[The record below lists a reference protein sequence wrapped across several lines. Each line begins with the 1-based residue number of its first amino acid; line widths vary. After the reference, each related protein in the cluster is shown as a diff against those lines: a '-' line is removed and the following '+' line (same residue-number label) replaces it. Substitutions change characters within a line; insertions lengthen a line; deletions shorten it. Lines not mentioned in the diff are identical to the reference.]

1 MPGPSS
7 TQLAIF
13 CAFRLGGPI
22 GAVIGG
28 IGFIVPGLV
37 AIIALAVLFLAS
49 HPPLA
54 IEGAAA
60 GAGAAVP
67 AVAVAA
73 AMALIVPSWRRAV
86 GSAAGQV
93 RWAVYAL
100 AGGTAAA
107 LAGPWLVVVIVA
119 CGVVEVAIRTK
130 PSRGTGQSPQRAGF
144 GALAAH
150 AVSVGGLGALAWEA
164 LKVGALS
171 FGGGFVIIPLMEHDA
186 VHVYHFMS
194 AAHFLDAV
202 ALGQVTPGPVVQTV
216 AVVGYAAHGIE
227 GALLAAA
234 LAFAP
239 SFIFVILGAPHFD
252 RIRASKV
259 AQAFLT
265 GAGPAAIGAIA
276 GSAIPL
282 GESLAHVWQ
291 VGVLAAAAV
300 WLIGLR
306 KPIVLAIV
314 VAGVIGAIAA
324 AAGAPVGA

>member
-1 MPGPSS
+1 M
-7 TQLAIF
+7 LI
-13 CAFRLGGPI
+13 L
-22 GAVIGG
+22 
-28 IGFIVPGLV
+28 
-37 AIIALAVLFLAS
+37 ALAVLFFAS

-73 AMALIVPSWRRAV
+73 AIALVAPSWRRAHK
-86 GSAAGQV
+86 SNAGRA
-93 RWAVYAL
+93 RWAAYAL
-100 AGGTAAA
+100 AGGVGAA
-107 LAGPWLVVVIVA
+107 LFGPWLVVVIVA
-119 CGVVEVAIRTK
+119 CGALEVMIRTT
-130 PSRGTGQSPQRAGF
+130 PSCGASSGPRRAGM
-144 GALAAH
+144 GMLAGH

-216 AVVGYAAHGIE
+216 AVVGYAAHGI
-227 GALLAAA
+227 GGGLLAAGI
-234 LAFAP
+234 AFAP
-239 SFIFVILGAPHFD
+239 SFVFVIAGGPHFD

-282 GESLAHVWQ
+282 GQSLAHVWQ
-291 VGVLAAAAV
+291 IGILAASAV

-306 KPIVLAIV
+306 KPIVSAIV
-314 VAGVIGAIAA
+314 AAGVIGAIAA
-324 AAGAPVGA
+324 VAGARSEPDPSASLC